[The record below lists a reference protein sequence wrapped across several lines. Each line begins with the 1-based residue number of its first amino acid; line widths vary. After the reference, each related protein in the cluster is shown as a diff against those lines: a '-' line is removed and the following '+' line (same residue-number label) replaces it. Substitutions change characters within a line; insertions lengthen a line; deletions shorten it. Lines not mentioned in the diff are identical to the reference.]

1 MRVVFTLFS
10 TLSCHLA
17 NERRMGLAG
26 NGSRRREGSDGALE
40 ERIRY

>member
-1 MRVVFTLFS
+1 MRVVFS

-17 NERRMGLAG
+17 NEKRMGLAG
-26 NGSRRREGSDGALE
+26 KGSRRREGSDGASE